1 MLKLTGA
8 LAGLSMMLA
17 GGASAAPLF
26 VQTAAPQSGRT
37 LERVKV
43 ICDEAGRCYRPPVR
57 KPVARWVYGDGN
69 FYGPYEGPGYYGNP
83 RLRYRV
89 FPYFWW

>member
-1 MLKLTGA
+1 MKK
-8 LAGLSMMLA
+8 LAGIVFGLFVLLPA
-17 GGASAAPLF
+17 GASAAPLMP
-26 VQTAAPQSGRT
+26 QQALAAAASAVDNVRIVCQEDGVCHR
-37 LERVKV
+37 LLR
-43 ICDEAGRCYRPPVR
+43 R

-69 FYGPYEGPGYYGNP
+69 FYGPYQGPGYYGDP

>member
-1 MLKLTGA
+1 MKRV
-8 LAGLSMMLA
+8 AGIVFGLGILLA
-17 GGASAAPLF
+17 GGASAAPIVPHADLA
-26 VQTAAPQSGRT
+26 VAAST
-37 LERVKV
+37 VDNVRVV
-43 ICDEAGRCYRPPVR
+43 CHEDGVCQRPLRR

-69 FYGPYEGPGYYGNP
+69 FYGPYQGPGYYGDP